1 MEDRNDE
8 QQEEI
13 EIKIETENEIT
24 DNDPVPFADFTSK
37 KELGRIPIKK
47 FLVMAIS
54 EAFEVKNSASLSEDD
69 LNRQIVNNQSLF
81 LNLNEK
87 KNKSGRIKSKA

>member
-1 MEDRNDE
+1 M
-8 QQEEI
+8 
-13 EIKIETENEIT
+13 
-24 DNDPVPFADFTSK
+24 PFADFTSK

-47 FLVMAIS
+47 FSVMAIS

-81 LNLNEK
+81 LNLNLK